1 MDNSDYKNDNE
12 AASGL
17 AKVANTIGRVLMSP
31 IDAWNNMASYKR
43 ENIKGTAF
51 WLGVP
56 AVVLGS
62 IVVAANMVDKDM
74 IEKKEAAILQEMDK
88 IQYEQ
93 VVDIGNG
100 QYGATEMSA
109 DVKADIRATAEK
121 IIAGD
126 VVKKRITELCLDDVV
141 YYLYKDGVGKTATSS
156 MTAKIDSET
165 LMPERC
171 EVEASSAPKM

>member
-17 AKVANTIGRVLMSP
+17 AKASNTVGRVLMSP
-31 IDAWNNMASYKR
+31 IDKWNNMSGHAR
-43 ENIKGTAF
+43 ENIKEVSLWAAA
-51 WLGVP
+51 
-56 AVVLGS
+56 AVVLGAM
-62 IVVAANMVDKDM
+62 IVGAKISHNNM
-74 IEKKEAAILQEMDK
+74 IEKQEAAILQEMDK

-93 VVDIGNG
+93 VVDDGYG

-109 DVKADIRATAEK
+109 EVKADIRSTAEK

-126 VVKKRITELCLDDVV
+126 AVKKNITELCLDDVV
-141 YYLYKDGVGKTATSS
+141 YYLYKDGAGKTAN
-156 MTAKIDSET
+156 TALSPKIDSDT

-171 EVEASSAPKM
+171 EVETPKM